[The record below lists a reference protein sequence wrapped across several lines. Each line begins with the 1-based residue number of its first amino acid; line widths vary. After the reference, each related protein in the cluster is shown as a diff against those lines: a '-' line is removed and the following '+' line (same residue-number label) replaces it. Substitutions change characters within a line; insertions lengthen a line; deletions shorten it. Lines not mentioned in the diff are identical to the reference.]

1 MKIRIGLAQIDPALG
16 LFARNLETH
25 LKWVERASAEK
36 VDLLVFPELS
46 LTGYQLKDMVPGI
59 SRPADSPD
67 FAPLLEASRRMDL
80 CFGFVERSRDLRH
93 FNSLAYC
100 SGGEIL
106 HVHRKVYLPTYG
118 MFDEL
123 RYFAPGD
130 TVHAFDTR
138 FGPLAMVI
146 CEDLWHPS
154 LLYLAFLDGALGV
167 LGASASPVFGMRQV
181 EPEGLPE
188 NAAWWDRLLRHH
200 AGLYGGFIAYCN
212 RCGGEDGTL
221 FWGGSRLIGPTSEI
235 AAQAALHEEALCV
248 GEIDLKAL
256 DRRRQ
261 RFSMLRDERPEVTF
275 RTLERI
281 LRSRA
286 GLHDGMEEQS

>member
-1 MKIRIGLAQIDPALG
+1 MKIRIGLAQMDPALG

-25 LKWVERASAEK
+25 LEWIERAKREK
-36 VDLLVFPELS
+36 VDLLLFPELS
-46 LTGYQLKDMVPGI
+46 LTGYQLKDMVPDI
-59 SRPADSPD
+59 SRPADHPD
-67 FAPLLEASRRMDL
+67 FAPLLAASEGIDIS
-80 CFGFVERSRDLRH
+80 FGFVERSRDMRH
-93 FNSLAYC
+93 FNSLAYA
-100 SGGEIL
+100 SNGEIL

-118 MFDEL
+118 MFDEQ
-123 RYFAPGD
+123 RYFAPGE
-130 TVHAFDTR
+130 TVRAFDTR

-154 LLYLAFLDGALGV
+154 ILYLAFLDGALGV
-167 LGASASPVFGMRQV
+167 LGASASPVFGMQSV

-188 NAAWWDRLLRHH
+188 NTAWWDRLLRHH

-221 FWGGSRLIGPTSEI
+221 FWGGSRLIGPASDLI
-235 AAQAALHEEALCV
+235 AGAELHEPELCV
-248 GEIDLKAL
+248 GEIDLKAVG
-256 DRRRQ
+256 RRRQ

-281 LRSRA
+281 LRTRS
-286 GLHDGMEEQS
+286 GQEDEQ

>member
-1 MKIRIGLAQIDPALG
+1 VKIRIGLAQMDPALG
-16 LFARNLETH
+16 LLARNLEAH
-25 LKWVERASAEK
+25 LDWVERARREK
-36 VDLLVFPELS
+36 VELLVFPELS
-46 LTGYQLKDMVPGI
+46 LTGYQLKDMVPDM
-59 SRPADSPD
+59 SREADHPD
-67 FAPLLEASRRMDL
+67 FAPLLEASRDMDI

-93 FNSLAYC
+93 FNSLAYAA
-100 SGGEIL
+100 GGELL

-118 MFDEL
+118 MFDEQ

-130 TVHAFDTR
+130 TIRAFETR

-167 LGASASPVFGMRQV
+167 LGASASPVFGMEHV

-188 NAAWWDRLLRHH
+188 NTAWWDRLLRQH
-200 AGLYGGFIAYCN
+200 AGLYGGFLAYCN

-221 FWGGSRLIGPTSEI
+221 FWGGSRLIGPAGELVVG
-235 AAQAALHEEALCV
+235 AELHEPSLSV
-248 GEIDLKAL
+248 GEIDLKAVG
-256 DRRRQ
+256 RRRQ

-281 LRSRA
+281 MRSRV
-286 GLHDGMEEQS
+286 GLEEKP